1 MVYIKRIDVKGFKTF
16 HRKVSLNLDKGLTI
30 ITGPN
35 GSGKSNLIDAV
46 KFALGELSPKELR
59 GSTFED
65 VISSTGEGEG
75 LKSAYVAIQFD
86 NADRRIPVDSDY
98 VTISR
103 QYVRGGEGVY
113 RLNGKRVSRRQINDA
128 LSSSGI
134 NVSGVNII
142 PQGAVTRLAEVT
154 AEERRKIIE
163 NMTGIGV
170 FDEKKAEAKTHLQQ
184 AEINLK
190 VASAKVDEVRSRV
203 ESLEKE
209 RNDLKRSR
217 FLKEELKEL
226 QARIISQ
233 RIRSVDRELS
243 TLLLDGQSL
252 QEAVENS
259 KELREKLLGEKR
271 TLEDE
276 YGRLEERKSNLT
288 QELFRLERKIAE
300 ASINA
305 ARVNVELQ
313 EARRKIVELNR
324 VRGEVLKE
332 KEELTEKKRELERK
346 ALELE
351 EEKASLQR
359 RKEKLEEERRI
370 LMEGIKDGRSLV
382 YNLLAEVEKF
392 DEELSRI
399 AEQRSSVE
407 SSLRLE
413 EGKIE
418 SLKSRLTGAETALE
432 EVDRESASIKEKL
445 QGLGRELKEENRR
458 LREIRNA
465 AKEVESHIE
474 RRREVLKRSKAVL
487 EKARNVQLRLEAQKK
502 ALQTLRAEG
511 EAYEVLMKMVKEGL
525 LRGVKGKVR
534 SLIKIKPEFS
544 NALEMASNGW
554 FEAIIVEDLNA
565 AISCMEALKKNRCG
579 RLKIIP
585 LSRII
590 SLKPVNLNVMA
601 MDVLGRAVDLVECEE
616 DVKPALNFILGD
628 TVIVKT
634 GGTALFMSTL
644 GYRAVTLEGDVFEP
658 KGTIETGYRKD
669 VGLWSL
675 DGEDPNI
682 ETLAEN
688 LQKLVSQGEE
698 ELSKLTHHL
707 TELRREEV
715 QAEGKVKALEAK
727 VEECQDA
734 QAKLQAARGETTRLL
749 EKLRAELRE
758 AEERCSKLKERRKG
772 LEAEITSLD
781 LKKREVMRKVKA
793 TGITE
798 LEGKASEL
806 NASLHELDNGI
817 HELEKNLA
825 ISGSNLAYVVRRLS
839 ELEEAIPRFIK
850 EVEESEESANRLQA
864 LTAMRSD
871 EVNRLTE
878 VKNRLTEEV
887 LSIDGRRRSVAERL
901 RVVEERLQGVF
912 KALEEETTALSKVK
926 ELLRE
931 REIEK
936 TFLIRDLRN
945 LGFAEPLETEDLE
958 VEKTREIMAQ
968 LNKELDEIGAVNE
981 LAEQQYAEY
990 MRNYKQLSAKIN
1002 ELEEEK
1008 IAILRFM
1015 AELDQRKKTAFLD
1028 AFKRVERNF
1037 SEIFS
1042 KITGGGV
1049 GRLTLENEE
1058 DPFSGG
1064 VEVKLAFPGK
1074 REFSISGASGG
1085 EKSVATVCFIIALQA
1100 IQPMPFYMFDEIDA
1114 HLDPLNA
1121 QRLADLLKERS
1132 KGCQFIIISLKDTT
1146 ISRGDRVYGVYIE
1159 KGASK
1164 VVSLPV
1170 PEMAVKNG

>member
-1 MVYIKRIDVKGFKTF
+1 MVYIKRIDIRGFKTF
-16 HRKVSLNLDKGLTI
+16 HRKVSLKLDRGLTI

-35 GSGKSNLIDAV
+35 GSGKSNIIDAV

-59 GSTFED
+59 GSSFED
-65 VISSTGEGEG
+65 VISNLGEGEG

-86 NADRRIPVDSDY
+86 NADRRIAVDSDY

-128 LSSSGI
+128 LSASGI

-142 PQGAVTRLAEVT
+142 PQGTVTRLAEVT

-163 NMTGIGV
+163 DMTGIGV

-226 QARIISQ
+226 QAKIISQ
-233 RIRSVDRELS
+233 RIRGVDREIS
-243 TLLLDGQSL
+243 TLLLDARTVQG
-252 QEAVENS
+252 AVESS
-259 KELREKLLGEKR
+259 KELREKLLDEKR
-271 TLEDE
+271 TLEVE
-276 YGRLEERKSNLT
+276 YGRLEEDKSNLT

-300 ASINA
+300 SSIEA
-305 ARVNVELQ
+305 ARVNMELQ
-313 EARRKIVELNR
+313 DTRRKIVELNR
-324 VRGEVLKE
+324 LRVEAIRE
-332 KEELTEKKRELERK
+332 KEELTEKKMGLERK
-346 ALELE
+346 VSELE
-351 EEKASLQR
+351 KEKASLQR
-359 RKEKLEEERRI
+359 RREKLEEERNT

-382 YNLLAEVEKF
+382 YSLLVEVEKL
-392 DEELSRI
+392 DEELSQT
-399 AEQRSSVE
+399 AEQRASIE
-407 SSLRLE
+407 SSLSLE
-413 EGKIE
+413 ERKIE
-418 SLKSRLTGAETALE
+418 SLRSRLASAEGSLE
-432 EVDRESASIKEKL
+432 EVVGESASLSERL
-445 QGLGRELKEENRR
+445 QGLERELKEENGR
-458 LREIRNA
+458 LREVRNA
-465 AKEVESHIE
+465 VKEAESRAEH
-474 RRREVLKRSKAVL
+474 RREALKRSKAVL
-487 EKARNVQLRLEAQKK
+487 EKARFVQLRLEARKR
-502 ALQTLRAEG
+502 ALRDVRAEG
-511 EAYEVLMKMVKEGL
+511 EAYEVLMRMVKEGL
-525 LRGVKGKVR
+525 LHGVKGKVR
-534 SLIKIKPEFS
+534 SMIKINPEFS
-544 NALEMASNGW
+544 LALEAASNGW

-565 AISCMEALKKNRCG
+565 AISCMEALKKNKCG

-590 SLKPVNLNVMA
+590 FLKPLKLNVMTG
-601 MDVLGRAVDLVECEE
+601 DVVGRAVDIVKCEE

-628 TVIVKT
+628 TVMVKT
-634 GGTALFMSTL
+634 GSAALFMSTL

-658 KGTIETGYRKD
+658 RGTIETGYRHD
-669 VGLWSL
+669 ADLWNL
-675 DGEDPNI
+675 DSEDSRNI

-688 LQKLVSQGEE
+688 LQKLISQRED
-698 ELSKLTHHL
+698 ELSKLNNNL
-707 TELRREEV
+707 AELRGKEI
-715 QAEGKVKALEAK
+715 QIEGKVKTLEAK
-727 VEECQDA
+727 VKELRDA
-734 QAKLQAARGETTRLL
+734 QAKLQSIRGETIRLL
-749 EKLRAELRE
+749 EKLKLELQE
-758 AEERCSKLKERRKG
+758 SVERCSKLKEEEMG
-772 LEAEITSLD
+772 LESKIMGLES
-781 LKKREVMRKVKA
+781 KKKELMQRVKA
-793 TGITE
+793 TEITE
-798 LEGKASEL
+798 LEGRASEL
-806 NASLHELDNGI
+806 NASLYELDNRI

-825 ISGSNLAYVVRRLS
+825 ISNSDLAYVVRRLL
-839 ELEEAIPRFIK
+839 ELDEAIPRFVK
-850 EVEESEESANRLQA
+850 EAEEAEESVNKLQGSKA
-864 LTAMRSD
+864 IRSG
-871 EVNRLTE
+871 EVSQLNE
-878 VKNRLTEEV
+878 MKNRLTEEV
-887 LSIDGRRRSVAERL
+887 LSIDGRKRSVMERL
-901 RVVEERLQGVF
+901 REVEERLQSVF
-912 KALEEETTALSKVK
+912 KSLEEKTAELSRVK
-926 ELLRE
+926 ELLKE

-945 LGFAEPLETEDLE
+945 LGFATPLETEDVE
-958 VEKTREIMAQ
+958 VDKTQEVMAQ

-990 MRNYKQLSAKIN
+990 MKNYKQLSTKIN

-1015 AELDQRKKTAFLD
+1015 AELDQKKKAAFLD
-1028 AFKRVERNF
+1028 AFKKVERNF

-1049 GRLTLENEE
+1049 GRLILENVE

-1085 EKSVATVCFIIALQA
+1085 EKSVATVCFIIALQV

-1132 KGCQFIIISLKDTT
+1132 KGCQFVIISLKDTT

-1159 KGASK
+1159 KGASRI
-1164 VVSLPV
+1164 VSLPI
-1170 PEMAVKNG
+1170 PEMVV